1 MRSIP
6 ARLALIAVAPLAVL
20 GSACGGSGYQY
31 VKNDDLGIYAKLPDD
46 WTVYDEEDLFPDAS
60 EIELDREAEVRW
72 IRTFDSAD
80 DPSVDM
86 TSRLDGS
93 EPAGRVEH
101 SMLSVAQREN
111 LDLGMLRGR
120 GDPAR
125 DPLAA
130 QQQGGDAAGVRV
142 IVDDPIEFD
151 GGYSGLH
158 TVFVIEND
166 GSPIVID
173 QTSVRDSQSSQL
185 VSFLV
190 GCDEECYFET
200 HKDEIADLV
209 DSWTIQ
215 EVRS

>member
-6 ARLALIAVAPLAVL
+6 ARLALIAVASAAVL

-31 VKNDDLGIYAKLPDD
+31 VKNDDLGIYAKLPED

-60 EIELDREAEVRW
+60 QTQLDREAEIRW

-86 TSRLDGS
+86 TDRLDGT
-93 EPAGRVEH
+93 EPAGRVEQRLLT
-101 SMLSVAQREN
+101 MEQREN

-130 QQQGGDAAGVRV
+130 QQQGGEAVGVRV
-142 IVDDPIEFD
+142 IVDDPVEFD
-151 GGYSGLH
+151 GGYTGIH
-158 TVFVIEND
+158 TVFVIDNE

-173 QTSVRDSQSSQL
+173 QTSVRDSLSSQIIT
-185 VSFLV
+185 FLV
-190 GCDEECYFET
+190 GCNEECYFET
-200 HKDEIADLV
+200 HKDEIANLV